1 MTLRL
6 HVSGGKVEAV
16 TVDMGEPRLAP
27 KDIPVSEPG
36 EDFINRPLRVQGR
49 VWNVTAVSMG
59 NPHAVVFMHGI
70 DKLDLPGIGPQFEH
84 HLVPRRTNTEFVEVV
99 DRHHLKMRVWEAARA
114 KPLPAARGRARPWSP
129 PY

>member
-6 HVSGGKVEAV
+6 HVSGGKVETV

-27 KDIPVSEPG
+27 KDIG
-36 EDFINRPLRVQGR
+36 ERARRDFINRPLRVQGR

-70 DKLDLPGIGPQFEH
+70 DNLDLSGIGPQFEH
-84 HLVPRRTNTEFVEVV
+84 HPLFPGARTPSSW
-99 DRHHLKMRVWEAARA
+99 RSSA
-114 KPLPAARGRARPWSP
+114 GII
-129 PY
+129 